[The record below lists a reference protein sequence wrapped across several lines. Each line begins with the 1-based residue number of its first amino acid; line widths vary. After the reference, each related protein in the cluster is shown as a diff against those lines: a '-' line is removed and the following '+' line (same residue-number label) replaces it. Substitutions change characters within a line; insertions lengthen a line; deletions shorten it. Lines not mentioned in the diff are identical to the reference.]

1 MLSGIDEIAANYQ
14 SWYLDN
20 LSYREQLLTL
30 TLSTQI
36 DEDNTVDYLISF
48 NEVQYFEIY
57 DECDHF
63 NDYHEH
69 RDSGIVGI
77 YSQSSLLEYICKKTL
92 IMDTKPTQW
101 KLKHY
106 SVMTGMD
113 FIHVIT
119 KKEPIVV
126 RVS

>member
-1 MLSGIDEIAANYQ
+1 MVSGIDDITKSYQ
-14 SWYLDN
+14 DWYLDN
-20 LSYREQLLTL
+20 LSYKEQLLTL

-36 DEDNTVDYLISF
+36 DKDNSVDYLISF
-48 NEVQYFEIY
+48 NDVQYFEIY

-63 NDYHEH
+63 NDYHKH
-69 RDSGIVGI
+69 RDSGIVGV
-77 YSQSSLLEYICKKTL
+77 YSQSSLLEYISKNTL
-92 IMDTKPTQW
+92 IVDTNPNW
-101 KLKHY
+101 DLKHY

-119 KKEPIVV
+119 DKDPIVV

>member
-1 MLSGIDEIAANYQ
+1 MISEIDNIVKNHQ
-14 SWYLDN
+14 NWYLDN

-30 TLSTQI
+30 TLSTQV

-48 NEVQYFEIY
+48 NNVQYFEVY

-63 NDYHEH
+63 NNYHKH
-69 RDSGIVGI
+69 RDSGIVGV
-77 YSQSSLLEYICKKTL
+77 YTQSSLLEYISKKTL
-92 IMDTKPTQW
+92 ITDTKPEW

-119 KKEPIVV
+119 HKEPVLV
-126 RVS
+126 RVSI

>member
-1 MLSGIDEIAANYQ
+1 MISGIDGISENYQ
-14 SWYLDN
+14 SWYLGN

-30 TLSTQI
+30 TISTQI
-36 DEDNTVDYLISF
+36 DEDNIIDYLISF
-48 NEVQYFEIY
+48 NEVQYFEVY

-63 NDYHEH
+63 NNYHEH
-69 RDSGIVGI
+69 RDSGIVGV
-77 YSQSSLLEYICKKTL
+77 YSQSSLLEYITNKTL
-92 IMDTKPTQW
+92 IVDTRPKW
-101 KLKHY
+101 ELKHF

-119 KKEPIVV
+119 CKEPVIV